1 MNRKPLKTQFQLAFT
16 FIILCSV
23 VATVITYGLAIMLY
37 MRVENKLVY
46 PGNYYEKHLPAI
58 ERYIKQEKSALLDP
72 SARQALEA
80 VIPGEGIY
88 YQVVDGD
95 ARKIYGTLEGVKVP
109 DREALYK
116 LFNKTSRMQGRF
128 VVTVPIIESGSVIKG
143 AVMMSYELQ
152 PTYVQ
157 KSGNWWLR
165 IIFIAALLS
174 PFIYII
180 LFTLLFSRL
189 FTNNI
194 NKPLRL
200 LMEAARKIKEKD
212 LDFEI
217 GYHAD
222 NELGRLCGAFEEMK
236 AELQQSLSAQW
247 RMEQERVEMVEA
259 LAHDL
264 KAPLSI
270 IRGYAEALMD
280 SEAEKDGRLQRYLG
294 VICEN
299 ADKSSEL
306 VRQMQYTSDLERKGS
321 VLQAQPFELAPFLE
335 RKMKAYELEAGRKGI
350 AMMLRMDAAAGGSLY
365 TDTDLLERILDN
377 VVMNSLEYT
386 PDGGVISL
394 SVKTEGERISYE
406 ISDTGPGFSR
416 RDLEKAMQKFYR
428 GDDARGSRDGHSGLG
443 LYIAGQLAAK
453 LGGSIRLSNAP
464 AGGACVKVEHTGVI

>member
-1 MNRKPLKTQFQLAFT
+1 MNRKPLKTQFQLTFT

-23 VATVITYGLAIMLY
+23 VATVITYALAIMLY

-46 PGNYYEKHLPAI
+46 PGNHYEKRLPAI
-58 ERYIKQEKSALLDP
+58 ESYIKQEKSALLDP

-80 VIPGEGIY
+80 VIPGEGIH

-95 ARKIYGTLEGVKVP
+95 ARKIYGTLEDVKVP
-109 DREALYK
+109 DSEALYK
-116 LFNKTSRMQGRF
+116 LFNETSRMQGGY
-128 VVTVPIIESGSVIKG
+128 VVTVPIIESGGVIKG
-143 AVMMSYELQ
+143 AVMLSYGLQ
-152 PTYVQ
+152 PTYVH
-157 KSGNWWLR
+157 KSGNWWLTV
-165 IIFIAALLS
+165 IFIGALLS

-217 GYHAD
+217 GYHSD

-270 IRGYAEALMD
+270 ISGYTEALID
-280 SEAEKDGRLQRYLG
+280 SGAGDEKQQRYLG
-294 VICEN
+294 VIREN

-306 VRQMQYTSDLERKGS
+306 VRQMQYTSDLERTDS
-321 VLQAQPFELAPFLE
+321 VLQAQTFELAPFLE
-335 RKMKAYELEAGRKGI
+335 RKMKVYELEAGRKGI
-350 AMMLRMDAAAGGSLY
+350 EMLLQMAAAAGISIY
-365 TDTDLLERILDN
+365 TDADLLERILDN

-386 PDGGVISL
+386 PDGGVISV
-394 SVKTEGERISYE
+394 SVKTEGYRIFYE
-406 ISDTGPGFSR
+406 IRDTGPGFSR

-453 LGGSIRLSNAP
+453 LGGSIQLSNAP
-464 AGGACVKVEHTGVI
+464 AGGACVVVEHTGVI